1 MTEVNSFRLAYRG
14 LVAGLS
20 AGWIWLAIVLGGLLL
35 AGTDPLRATRVLG
48 NGSTAAGLIA
58 ALGLAQ
64 ALAGGIGLVFAYF
77 FGRYFTVRGT
87 LAAAAPAFALLCWLA
102 VSHLTDGA
110 GLGGTA
116 QAVLLIAALVYG
128 LVLGSALPTRSEVLR
143 RRVGPAGY
151 PGGSPST

>member
-1 MTEVNSFRLAYRG
+1 MTEVNGFRLAYRG

-35 AGTDPLRATRVLG
+35 AGTDPLGATRALG
-48 NGSTAAGLIA
+48 NGSTASGLIA

-87 LAAAAPAFALLCWLA
+87 LAAAGPAFALLCWLA
-102 VSHLTDGA
+102 VSRLTDGA

-116 QAVLLIAALVYG
+116 QAVLVIAAVAYG
-128 LVLGSALPTRSEVLR
+128 LVLGSALPTRGEVLR
-143 RRVGPAGY
+143 HAMRPAGY
-151 PGGSPST
+151 SGGSPST